1 MYKVFY
7 KDRTVFFVDND
18 QNLLDDVDTNIHF
31 FTNRDVLKISL
42 TKFLSNSAFKNLYVV
57 HENIE
62 YVFNEFIK
70 LYKLI
75 EASGGLVKN
84 SNNDFLFIYRREKWD
99 LPKGKLEK
107 NESPEAG
114 AIREVEE
121 ECGITELEIKNLIE
135 ITYHTYNLKE
145 KDILK
150 RTYWF
155 EMLYAG
161 TKSPKPQTEEEITE
175 AKWIN
180 KNDLNEVLYNTFPSI
195 IEVLKKANIMNC
207 EK

>member
-7 KDRTVFFVDND
+7 KDRTVFFVDHD
-18 QNLLDDVDTNIHF
+18 QNLSAEADASVHF
-31 FTNRDVLKISL
+31 FTNRDVLKTSL
-42 TKFLSNSAFKNLYVV
+42 TNFLSNPALKNLYVV

-84 SNNDFLFIYRREKWD
+84 NNNEFLFIYRREKWD

-107 NESPEAG
+107 TESPEAG

-155 EMLYAG
+155 EMLSKG
-161 TKSPKPQTEEEITE
+161 TKNPKPQTEEEITE

-180 KNDLNEVLYNTFPSI
+180 ADDLSEVLNNTFPSI
-195 IEVLKKANIMNC
+195 IEVLKKANIVKT
-207 EK
+207 E